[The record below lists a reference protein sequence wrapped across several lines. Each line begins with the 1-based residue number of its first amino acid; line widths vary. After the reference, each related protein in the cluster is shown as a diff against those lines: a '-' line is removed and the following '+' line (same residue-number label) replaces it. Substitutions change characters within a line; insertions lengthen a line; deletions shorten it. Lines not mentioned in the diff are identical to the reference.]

1 MVDTSFRKIMRFLLS
16 LLLVLSV
23 AATLL
28 SCVLRYALLDRTAYA
43 KAAHSP
49 SLVDSVHTA
58 LLNRLE
64 SECLFYDLPFETL
77 KAAVSKDVV
86 ETLATSQTSVIYD
99 ALFHGAPLPK
109 VEWDGAALT
118 RTIQSF
124 FDTLP
129 EQDQPTEDAAKVIAD
144 DLINSMSPILSVGLS
159 DKLLMQGH
167 NIIKKLSLLQSFAA
181 ITVWL
186 ALLSAVLAVG
196 LWLITPKST
205 PQRLQTVFGMT
216 FFGSALVAVPFW
228 LLWWY
233 DLPSRLVLSESALK
247 QFVNGVLYRIV
258 DYSVTVTSI
267 VFAVSAVLLFTAVVL
282 RVRKMNKSA

>member
-1 MVDTSFRKIMRFLLS
+1 MVNTSFRKTARFLLS

-28 SCVLRYALLDRTAYA
+28 SCVLRYALLDRTAYT

-49 SLVDSVHTA
+49 ALVNSVHTV

-77 KAAVSKDVV
+77 KTAVSKETAKTLVTAQ
-86 ETLATSQTSVIYD
+86 TLAMYD
-99 ALFHGAPLPK
+99 ALFNGAPLPK

-129 EQDQPTEDAAKVIAD
+129 EQDRPTNDAAQTIAA
-144 DLINSMSPILSVGLS
+144 DLINSMSPMLRIGLS
-159 DKLLMQGH
+159 DKLLAQGH
-167 NIIKKLSLLQSFAA
+167 SIIKKLLPLQSFAT

-186 ALLSAVLAVG
+186 ALLSVVLAVG
-196 LWLITPKST
+196 LWLVTPKST
-205 PQRLQTVFGMT
+205 PQRLQTVFGMV
-216 FFGSALVAVPFW
+216 FFGSSVVAVPFW
-228 LLWWY
+228 LLRWY

-247 QFVNGVLYRIV
+247 QYVNSVLYRIV
-258 DYSVTVTSI
+258 NYSVTVTSV

>member
-1 MVDTSFRKIMRFLLS
+1 MVNTSFRKTARFLLS

-28 SCVLRYALLDRTAYA
+28 SCVLRYALLDRTAYT

-49 SLVDSVHTA
+49 ALVNSVHTV

-77 KAAVSKDVV
+77 KTAVSKETAKTLVTAQ
-86 ETLATSQTSVIYD
+86 TLAMYD
-99 ALFHGAPLPK
+99 ALFNGAPLPK

-129 EQDQPTEDAAKVIAD
+129 EQDRPTNDAAQTIAA
-144 DLINSMSPILSVGLS
+144 DLINSMSPMLRIGLS
-159 DKLLMQGH
+159 DKLLAQGH
-167 NIIKKLSLLQSFAA
+167 SSIKKLLPLQSFAT

-186 ALLSAVLAVG
+186 ALLSVVLAVG
-196 LWLITPKST
+196 LWLVTPKST
-205 PQRLQTVFGMT
+205 PQRLQTVFGMV
-216 FFGSALVAVPFW
+216 FFGSSVVAVPFW
-228 LLWWY
+228 LLRWY

-247 QFVNGVLYRIV
+247 QYVNSVLYRIV
-258 DYSVTVTSI
+258 NYSVTVTSV

>member
-1 MVDTSFRKIMRFLLS
+1 MVNTSFRKTARFLLS

-28 SCVLRYALLDRTAYA
+28 SCVLRYVLLDRTAYT

-49 SLVDSVHTA
+49 ALVNSVHTV

-77 KAAVSKDVV
+77 KTAVSKETAKTLVTAQ
-86 ETLATSQTSVIYD
+86 TLAMYD
-99 ALFHGAPLPK
+99 ALFNGAPLPK

-129 EQDQPTEDAAKVIAD
+129 EQDRPTNDAAQTIAA
-144 DLINSMSPILSVGLS
+144 DLINSMSPMLRIGLS
-159 DKLLMQGH
+159 DKLLAQGH
-167 NIIKKLSLLQSFAA
+167 SIIKKLLPLQSFAT

-186 ALLSAVLAVG
+186 ALLSVVLAVG
-196 LWLITPKST
+196 LWLVTPKST
-205 PQRLQTVFGMT
+205 PQRLQTVFGMV
-216 FFGSALVAVPFW
+216 FFGLSVVAVPFW
-228 LLWWY
+228 LLRWY

-247 QFVNGVLYRIV
+247 QYVNSVLYRIV
-258 DYSVTVTSI
+258 NYSVTVTSV